1 MAMEGSFR
9 LPESEVH
16 PFTRIIRRVL
26 FAIGTLIAAAIL
38 VWLVP
43 GYTDE
48 VDGHVTF
55 MDALYFS
62 TVSLST
68 TGYGDIVPASD
79 AARAVHIFAV
89 TPLRVLFLLALIG
102 ASVEA
107 LASHTRERWRI
118 YRWRKSLHDHTV
130 VIGFGVKGRSAVTS
144 LIENGIQPSQIVV
157 VDPKQM
163 AATEANELGITAI
176 VGNATR
182 SEVLN
187 RADVASAERIII
199 TTDRDDT
206 NILATLTARKLNP
219 KADVCVAIREADNV
233 DLARQGGASTVVPSS
248 DAVGRILGLAAV
260 SPPLGHVLEDLLVT
274 GTGMDVTERPVTPR
288 EEGRTPKQIDDVV
301 LAVVRDERLYA
312 YHEPAIGHLV
322 RGDRIVVVRPSEVLP
337 WARRAEADGQP
348 VEEI

>member
-1 MAMEGSFR
+1 MEGAFR

-16 PFTRIIRRVL
+16 PFTRILRRVL
-26 FAIGTLIAAAIL
+26 FAVGTLIAAALL

-48 VDGHVTF
+48 VDGDVTF

-68 TGYGDIVPASD
+68 TGYGDIIPVSD
-79 AARAVHIFAV
+79 EARAVHIFAV

-107 LASHTRERWRI
+107 LASHTREQWRI
-118 YRWRKSLHDHTV
+118 YRWRRALHDHTV
-130 VIGFGVKGRSAVTS
+130 VIGFGVKGRSAVAS
-144 LIENGIQPSQIVV
+144 LIENGIEPSQIVV
-157 VDPKQM
+157 VDPNQM
-163 AATEANELGITAI
+163 AAGEANELGITAI
-176 VGNATR
+176 IGNATR

-187 RADVASAERIII
+187 RAEVAHAERIIV

-206 NILATLTARKLNP
+206 SILATLTVRKLNP
-219 KADVCVAIREADNV
+219 QADVSVAIREADNV

-260 SPPLGHVLEDLLVT
+260 SPPLGHVLEDLLAT
-274 GTGMDVTERPVTPR
+274 GSGMEVTERAVTPR
-288 EEGRTPKQIDDVV
+288 EEGRTPKQVDDVV

-337 WARRAEADGQP
+337 WARRADTDSEPA
-348 VEEI
+348 EEI

>member
-1 MAMEGSFR
+1 MAMEGAFR

-16 PFTRIIRRVL
+16 PFTRIVRRVL
-26 FAIGTLIAAAIL
+26 FAVGTLIAAALL

-48 VDGHVTF
+48 VDGDVTF

-68 TGYGDIVPASD
+68 TGYGDIIPVSD
-79 AARAVHIFAV
+79 EARAVHTFIV

-107 LASHTRERWRI
+107 LAAHTRERWRI
-118 YRWRKSLHDHTV
+118 YRWRRALQDHTV

-144 LIENGIQPSQIVV
+144 LIENGIEPSQIVV
-157 VDPKQM
+157 VDPNQM
-163 AATEANELGITAI
+163 AAGEANELGITAI
-176 VGNATR
+176 IGNATR

-187 RADVASAERIII
+187 RAEVAHARRIIV

-206 NILATLTARKLNP
+206 SILATLTVRKLNP
-219 KADVCVAIREADNV
+219 QADVSVAIREADNV

-260 SPPLGHVLEDLLVT
+260 SPPLGHVLEDLLAT
-274 GTGMDVTERPVTPR
+274 GSGMEVTERAVTPR
-288 EEGRTPKQIDDVV
+288 EEGRTPKQVDDVV

-337 WARRAEADGQP
+337 WARRADTDSEPA
-348 VEEI
+348 EEI

>member
-16 PFTRIIRRVL
+16 PFARIVRRVL
-26 FAIGTLIAAAIL
+26 FAVGTLIAAAFV

-48 VDGHVTF
+48 LDGDVTF

-68 TGYGDIVPASD
+68 TGYGDIVPVAPG
-79 AARAVHIFAV
+79 ARATHIFIV

-118 YRWRKSLHDHTV
+118 YRWRRALRDHTV

-144 LIENGIQPSQIVV
+144 LIENGLQPDQIVV
-157 VDPKQM
+157 VDPNQM
-163 AATEANELGITAI
+163 AAGEANELGITAI
-176 VGNATR
+176 IGNATR
-182 SEVLN
+182 SDVLN
-187 RADVASAERIII
+187 RAEVATARRIIV

-206 NILATLTARKLNP
+206 SILATLTVRKLNP
-219 KADVCVAIREADNV
+219 QADVSVAIREADNV
-233 DLARQGGASTVVPSS
+233 ELARQGGASTVVPSS

-260 SPPLGHVLEDLLVT
+260 SPPLGSVLEDLLAT
-274 GTGMDVTERPVTPR
+274 GSGMEVTERAVTPR

-337 WARRAEADGQP
+337 WARRADTDSEAA
-348 VEEI
+348 EEV